1 MNINEYIDVA
11 NRIESL
17 IRRSEM
23 FGKNKDDILQEL
35 LFIAVDLRTQ
45 ANRIDQEL
53 EKQYLNESTISF
65 RS

>member
-35 LFIAVDLRTQ
+35 LFIAGDLRSQ
-45 ANRIDQEL
+45 AKRIDEEF
-53 EKQYLNESTISF
+53 EKEYLNESKFSF
-65 RS
+65 R

>member
-45 ANRIDQEL
+45 ANRIDEHF
-53 EKQYLNESTISF
+53 EKQYLNESTIS
-65 RS
+65 S

>member
-35 LFIAVDLRTQ
+35 LFIAIDLRIQ
-45 ANRIDQEL
+45 ANSIDKEF

>member
-45 ANRIDQEL
+45 ANRIDEHF